1 MTSAKAKPVATSK
14 PGAKAGAELRPNFLV
29 RFVQG
34 HAREVVFTLG
44 RFYRNLSGALLTCCV
59 IGITLALPAG
69 LHTVVRNL
77 NAVSY
82 SWESTLQASL
92 FLKDSTT
99 AEQASALVTKLKARP
114 GVAEALYISRE
125 QSLAEFKALSG
136 FGAALD
142 LLETNPLPAVIT
154 ITPVKDVE
162 RQVIDSL
169 VVELGQLPEVEVAK
183 LDRQWLDRLFA
194 VLALV
199 QRLVLLIAGVLSLAV
214 IVIVGNTIR
223 LDIEAKRAEIVVMKL
238 IGATDGFIRRPFLY
252 TGLWYG
258 LVGGAIAWG
267 LVYGAVFALS
277 QPAHDLAGLYASGY
291 RLKGLAWDATL
302 VMFVAGIVLGW
313 IGAWW
318 TVSRHLRQIEPQ

>member
-1 MTSAKAKPVATSK
+1 MTSAKAAAAT
-14 PGAKAGAELRPNFLV
+14 KAGAELRPNFFARV
-29 RFVQG
+29 AQG
-34 HAREVVFTLG
+34 HVREMAFTLR
-44 RFYRNLSGALLTCCV
+44 RFYRNLSGALLTCFV
-59 IGITLALPAG
+59 IGITLALPAS
-69 LHTVVRNL
+69 LHTLVRNI

-99 AEQASALVTKLKARP
+99 PAQAQAVIARLKAKP
-114 GVAEALYISRE
+114 GVAEAIYISRE
-125 QSLAEFKALSG
+125 QSLAEFKSLSG

-154 ITPVKDVE
+154 ITPVKGVE
-162 RQVIDSL
+162 RPVIDAL
-169 VVELGQLPEVEVAK
+169 VVEMGALPEVEVAK
-183 LDRQWLDRLFA
+183 LDRQWLDRLYA

-199 QRLVLLIAGVLSLAV
+199 QRLVLLIAGVLGVAV

-238 IGATDGFIRRPFLY
+238 IGATNGFIRRPFLY

-258 LVGGAIAWG
+258 LVGGAIAWL
-267 LVYGAVFALS
+267 LVFAAVFALS
-277 QPAHDLAGLYASGY
+277 EPAKELAGLYGSDY
-291 RLKGLAWDATL
+291 RLQGLPLTATL
-302 VMFVAGIVLGW
+302 AMFAAGVVLGW

-318 TVSRHLRQIEPQ
+318 TVSRHLSSIEPQ

>member
-1 MTSAKAKPVATSK
+1 MTSASPKPS
-14 PGAKAGAELRPNFLV
+14 AKAGAELRPNFLV
-29 RFVQG
+29 RFAQG

-44 RFYRNLSGALLTCCV
+44 RFYRNLSGALLTCLV
-59 IGITLALPAG
+59 IGITLALPAA
-69 LHTVVRNL
+69 LHTLVRNI
-77 NAVSY
+77 NAVSF

-99 AEQASALVTKLKARP
+99 PEQAAALIGKLKTRP
-114 GVAEALYISRE
+114 GVAEAIYISRE

-136 FGAALD
+136 YGAALD

-154 ITPVKDVE
+154 ITPTKGVDRV
-162 RQVIDSL
+162 VIDAL

-183 LDRQWLDRLFA
+183 LDRQWLDRLYA
-194 VLALV
+194 VLGLI
-199 QRLVLLIAGVLSLAV
+199 QRLVLLIAAVLGVAV

-258 LVGGAIAWG
+258 LVGGAIAYV
-267 LVYGAVFALS
+267 LVFGVVFALA
-277 QPAHDLAGLYASGY
+277 QPAQDLAGLYGSGY
-291 RLKGLAWDATL
+291 RLRGLPWDATL
-302 VMFVAGIVLGW
+302 LMFAAGILLGW

-318 TVSRHLRQIEPQ
+318 TVSRHLREIEPQ